1 MIAPRHEWPDLCQLR
16 PWLASY
22 PAGITPHLQY
32 PDEPLGW
39 LLERAAT
46 RFPRRAAV
54 WYYDQKLTYTELLAA
69 ARHFAC
75 ALQQAGIHPG
85 DHVGLLMPNTP
96 ETIVAF
102 FGAWLAGCVVV
113 ALSPLMVAEEVGA
126 FVRATGCRAVLT
138 LDVLAPLLKDC
149 KAPLPELVVLA
160 TLKDRLSRLERFGY
174 AWVRFQ
180 RLGFGPPCPTIRT
193 MTWKDAQSV
202 ADRHGN
208 WPKVVPED
216 LALILPTGGTTS
228 APKAVMLSH
237 GNLLANAWQLV
248 HWSGGKPGEETILS
262 VLPFFHSYGLSTCVT
277 SGLVLGATLVLH
289 HRFRTDSVMR
299 LIERHRPTM
308 FPVVPAM
315 LSALLTQELR
325 GHKRDLSSLKA
336 CISGGAPLPVKLAE
350 EFSHLANCTVVEG
363 YGLSEASPV
372 THVNPLDGT
381 AVAGAIGLPL
391 SDTDACVVDREF
403 GTRIMPYGEVG
414 ELIVR
419 GPQVMMGYYN
429 DEEATAKAIR
439 RDWLYTGD
447 LATCDDSG
455 FFKIVDR
462 KKDLIITSGFN
473 VVPGDVEQ
481 VLRTYPGVR
490 DAAVVGVPDE
500 ERGEVV
506 KAVLVLEKGCKF
518 YARDFDEFAHQHLA
532 AYKRPRIVETQTG
545 DLPRNFLGKLLRRE
559 LRKRESVAAR

>member
-1 MIAPRHEWPDLCQLR
+1 MIAPRHEWPDVCQLR

-22 PAGITPHLQY
+22 PPGITPHLQY

-46 RFPRRAAV
+46 RFPRRTACI
-54 WYYDQKLTYTELLAA
+54 YYDQKLTYSELLTA
-69 ARHFAC
+69 ARRFAC
-75 ALQQAGIHPG
+75 ALQQAGLHPG
-85 DHVGLLMPNTP
+85 DRVGILMPNTP

-102 FGAWLAGCVVV
+102 FGTWLSGCVAV

-126 FVRATGCRAVLT
+126 FVRAAGCRAVLT

-149 KAPLPELVVLA
+149 QAPQPELVVLA

-180 RLGFGPPCPTIRT
+180 RLGFGPPCPTIKT
-193 MTWKDAQSV
+193 VTWKDVQNT

-208 WPKVVPED
+208 WPKVVPQD

-237 GNLLANAWQLV
+237 GNLLANAWQLT
-248 HWSGGKPGEETILS
+248 HWSGGKPGEETMLA

-277 SGLVLGATLVLH
+277 SGLVLGATLVLY
-289 HRFRTDSVMR
+289 HRFRTDSVIR
-299 LIERHRPTM
+299 LIEKHRPTM

-325 GHKRDLSSLKA
+325 GRKRDLSSLKA
-336 CISGGAPLPVKLAE
+336 CISGGAPLPMKLAE
-350 EFSHLANCTVVEG
+350 EFSEIAGCTVVEG

-381 AVAGAIGLPL
+381 AVAGSIGLPL
-391 SDTDACVVDREF
+391 PDTDACVVDREF
-403 GTRIMPYGEVG
+403 GTKVMPCGEVG

-429 DEEATAKAIR
+429 DEEATSKAIR

-447 LATCDDSG
+447 LATCDDRG

-481 VLRTYPGVR
+481 VLRNYPGVR
-490 DAAVVGVPDE
+490 DAAVVGIPDD
-500 ERGEVV
+500 ERGEIV
-506 KAVLVLEKGCKF
+506 KAVLVLERGKKF
-518 YARDFDEFAHQHLA
+518 NPHDFDEFAHQHLA

-559 LRKRESVAAR
+559 LRGSQTVAAS